1 MAVGSSWRC
10 SQFEDDR
17 VYDKHRLFRY
27 MHVEQCLFINCAP
40 FDKLHINFIEKGVT
54 ALSAINGGGKTTI
67 LSHIADAFH
76 EIAKLFYTQSYHG
89 VETQYYRI
97 QSATEIYRNSSYYLV
112 YIRFKHSGRNFD
124 YINIW
129 GNIDENEYE
138 NVVSIE
144 NKITFDAL
152 RDGVVR
158 GMGIKRVFGLSAEEA
173 NFIFKQN
180 IATYFPSYRFEKPQ
194 YLNSPYQTKVSF
206 NTKMTFNLE
215 LPNPVEVI
223 SCINNIAE
231 WLLDV
236 FLDNTMEF
244 SHNTKDNPIPQILN
258 HALSIASAV
267 AKTNADE
274 VQFNIGP
281 RNSGAIRLGM
291 IKRDKSWVY
300 PSIFN
305 MSSGEKAIF
314 SIFMEILRQAD
325 VIRTVS
331 NIQGIVLIDEI
342 DKHLHIK
349 LQYEV
354 LPKLIH
360 LFPNIQFILSSHSPF
375 LHSGLEDFQKVPYQ
389 VIDLDNGGNIVP
401 KPDNPLYKE
410 IYIMM
415 IKDNQNFAD
424 KCKQLE
430 DKLTTSERT
439 ILLTEGKTDVIHIL
453 KAQEKLLINDLDFFT
468 LPTASSP
475 NGDGDLDAILKN
487 LARIPRPNHII
498 GIFDRDSNICKKIEL
513 AGEFFSYGNNVFG
526 VCIPLPEFRKNQN
539 QTSIS
544 IEYLYTD
551 DEIKQDVGNGTRLYF
566 GNEFKRSGRH
576 ITDSSLSL
584 SMPKGRTEY
593 KIIENNGG
601 QAVYDADDNNKLA
614 KKADFAEAVR
624 AERITISDSS
634 WQNYLPLFKTIRLI
648 TKQDN
653 SCKANG
659 K

>member
-1 MAVGSSWRC
+1 M
-10 SQFEDDR
+10 QID
-17 VYDKHRLFRY
+17 
-27 MHVEQCLFINCAP
+27 
-40 FDKLHINFIEKGVT
+40 FIEKGVN

-76 EIAKLFYTQSYHG
+76 EIAKIYYTQSYKG
-89 VETQYYRI
+89 LENQYYRI
-97 QSATEIYRNSSYYLV
+97 QSAIEIYRSSPYSLV
-112 YIRFKHSGRNFD
+112 YIRFKHNGANVD
-124 YINIW
+124 YVNIW
-129 GNIDENEYE
+129 GKIDENEYE
-138 NVVSIE
+138 EVVTISD
-144 NKITFDAL
+144 KVSFSVL
-152 RDGVVR
+152 RERIVN
-158 GMGIKRVFGLSAEEA
+158 GMGVKQVFGLSSVES
-173 NFIFKQN
+173 NLIFKQN
-180 IATYFPSYRFEKPQ
+180 IATYFPSYRFEKPL

-206 NTKMTFNLE
+206 NHKMTFTLE
-215 LPNPVEVI
+215 LPNPIEVV

-236 FLDNTMEF
+236 FLDNTMQQFEKQAE
-244 SHNTKDNPIPQILN
+244 STSQILK
-258 HALSIASAV
+258 HSLCIASAIS
-267 AKTNADE
+267 KTSADE

-453 KAQEKLLINDLDFFT
+453 KAKEKLLINDLDFFT

-498 GIFDRDSNICKKIEL
+498 GIFDRDSNTCKKIEQ
-513 AGEFFSYGNNVFG
+513 AGEFLSYGNNVFG

-576 ITDSSLSL
+576 ITDNSLSL
-584 SMPKGRTEY
+584 SLPKGRTEY

-624 AERITISDSS
+624 AERIIISDSS
-634 WQNYLPLFKTIRLI
+634 WQNYLPLFDTIRLI

-653 SCKANG
+653 S
-659 K
+659 